1 MVQHINLN
9 RTDTFASSGVLY
21 WGDEGFFVGNVIF
34 AIITR
39 ILCENHLKRKQQ
51 IADF

>member
-9 RTDTFASSGVLY
+9 RTDTFATSVLFEAMRY
-21 WGDEGFFVGNVIF
+21 FFVGNVIF
-34 AIITR
+34 ALITR